1 VAPAQAEAGSGE
13 PHGQDGSRER
23 SRPYGRIANGPG
35 LSDWVIKRLLC
46 SGRIRTAR
54 PDRDGRPL
62 MQSPLLE
69 SLPTDDRTRILDSAR
84 SSAADLDSNRRSAQ
98 CP

>member
-1 VAPAQAEAGSGE
+1 
-13 PHGQDGSRER
+13 
-23 SRPYGRIANGPG
+23 
-35 LSDWVIKRLLC
+35 
-46 SGRIRTAR
+46 
-54 PDRDGRPL
+54 
-62 MQSPLLE
+62 MQWPLLE